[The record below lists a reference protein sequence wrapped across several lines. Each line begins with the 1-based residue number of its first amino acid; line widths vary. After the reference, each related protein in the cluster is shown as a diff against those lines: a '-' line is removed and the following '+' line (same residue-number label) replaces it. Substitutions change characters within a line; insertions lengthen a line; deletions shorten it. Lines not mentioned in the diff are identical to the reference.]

1 MGSPDSARDIGSIN
15 QKTAGS
21 IKNHEGAE
29 LYKKIKN
36 YSHCHVSLTV
46 LRKTGKVLFKIFW
59 REHTCTVVLK
69 YNHHKQ

>member
-29 LYKKIKN
+29 LYKKIKKTILIAM
-36 YSHCHVSLTV
+36 SL
-46 LRKTGKVLFKIFW
+46 
-59 REHTCTVVLK
+59 
-69 YNHHKQ
+69 